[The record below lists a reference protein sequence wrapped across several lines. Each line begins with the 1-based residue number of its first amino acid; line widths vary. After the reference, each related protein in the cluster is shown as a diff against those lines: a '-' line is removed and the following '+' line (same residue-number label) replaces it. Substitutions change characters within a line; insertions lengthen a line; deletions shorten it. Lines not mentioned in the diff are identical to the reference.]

1 MQPDALLVPAIAAVF
16 TGAPPPAYVAAV
28 TIGAVELAIGVGAV
42 TSVALLA
49 TLLVIAARWRRS
61 VQAGNSDDR
70 PPAAPATNE
79 ERVTAALHRRTLRR
93 ARVRIDEDPIVASI
107 RVGST
112 TRAERPER
120 PTRRAPRRPPPR

>member
-1 MQPDALLVPAIAAVF
+1 MQPGAVLVPAIAAVF

-28 TIGAVELAIGVGAV
+28 AIGTVEMAIGVGAV

-61 VQAGNSDDR
+61 VRAGNSDDG
-70 PPAAPATNE
+70 PPAVPPTNE

-107 RVGST
+107 GVGST
-112 TRAERPER
+112 TRAERPARES
-120 PTRRAPRRPPPR
+120 RRAPRRPPTG